1 MRTIVFLYL
10 LVAAPVWAGEPIRIA
25 VAANFKPTLQKIT
38 EPFLAN
44 SGIVVTYS
52 SASSGALTTQI
63 INGAPY
69 DIFFAADSETTKTIL
84 AAPGHEQDQIFCY
97 ARGSLVLAGGNGKLS
112 ALANPNLSLA
122 IANPATAP
130 YGRAAREV
138 LARPEFSAGEGRKL
152 VRGNSAAQAYQF
164 WEGGSVKMALLP
176 RAKAWR
182 KNWGVS
188 KRITKPFRPNS
199 TNLFLPANKSSS
211 IFANEKNFIERASR
225 LRHGFT
231 MPIK

>member
-176 RAKAWR
+176 RALVLTGATPIPSDWHGPLDQHAIVLR
-182 KNWGVS
+182 QNASVDAYLHWLRSDAV
-188 KRITKPFRPNS
+188 
-199 TNLFLPANKSSS
+199 
-211 IFANEKNFIERASR
+211 RA
-225 LRHGFT
+225 
-231 MPIK
+231 PIIAAGYDPCP

>member
-52 SASSGALTTQI
+52 SASTGALTTQI

-176 RAKAWR
+176 RALVLTGATPIPSDWHGPLDQHAIVLR
-182 KNWGVS
+182 QNASVDAYLHWLRSDAV
-188 KRITKPFRPNS
+188 
-199 TNLFLPANKSSS
+199 
-211 IFANEKNFIERASR
+211 RAQIIAA
-225 LRHGFT
+225 GYD
-231 MPIK
+231 PCP

>member
-176 RAKAWR
+176 RALVLTGATPIPSDWHGPLDQHAIVLR
-182 KNWGVS
+182 QNASVDAYLHWLRSDAV
-188 KRITKPFRPNS
+188 
-199 TNLFLPANKSSS
+199 
-211 IFANEKNFIERASR
+211 RAQIIAA
-225 LRHGFT
+225 GYD
-231 MPIK
+231 PCP

>member
-52 SASSGALTTQI
+52 NASSGALTTQI

-176 RAKAWR
+176 RALVLTGATPIPPDWHGPLDQHAIVLR
-182 KNWGVS
+182 QNASVDAYLHWLRSDAV
-188 KRITKPFRPNS
+188 
-199 TNLFLPANKSSS
+199 
-211 IFANEKNFIERASR
+211 RAQIIAA
-225 LRHGFT
+225 GYD
-231 MPIK
+231 PCP

>member
-52 SASSGALTTQI
+52 SASTGALTTQI
-63 INGAPY
+63 VNGAPY

-176 RAKAWR
+176 RALVLTGATPIPSDWHGPLDQHAIVLR
-182 KNWGVS
+182 QNASVDAYLHWLRSDAV
-188 KRITKPFRPNS
+188 
-199 TNLFLPANKSSS
+199 
-211 IFANEKNFIERASR
+211 RAQIIAA
-225 LRHGFT
+225 GYD
-231 MPIK
+231 PCP

>member
-69 DIFFAADSETTKTIL
+69 DIFFAADSETTKTIQ
-84 AAPGHEQDQIFCY
+84 AAPGHEHDQIFCY

-176 RAKAWR
+176 RALVLTGATPIPPDWHGPLDQHAIVLR
-182 KNWGVS
+182 QNASVDAYLHWLRSDAV
-188 KRITKPFRPNS
+188 
-199 TNLFLPANKSSS
+199 
-211 IFANEKNFIERASR
+211 RAQIIAA
-225 LRHGFT
+225 GYD
-231 MPIK
+231 PCP

>member
-1 MRTIVFLYL
+1 MRTIVLLYL

-52 SASSGALTTQI
+52 SASTGALTTQI
-63 INGAPY
+63 VNGAPY

-176 RAKAWR
+176 RALVLTGATPIPSDWHGPLDQHAIVLR
-182 KNWGVS
+182 QNASVDAYLHWLRSDAV
-188 KRITKPFRPNS
+188 
-199 TNLFLPANKSSS
+199 
-211 IFANEKNFIERASR
+211 RAQIIAA
-225 LRHGFT
+225 GYD
-231 MPIK
+231 PCP